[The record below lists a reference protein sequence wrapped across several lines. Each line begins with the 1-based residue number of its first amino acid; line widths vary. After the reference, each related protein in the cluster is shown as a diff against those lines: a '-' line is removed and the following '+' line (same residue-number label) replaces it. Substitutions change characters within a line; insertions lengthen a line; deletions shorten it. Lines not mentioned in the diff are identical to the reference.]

1 MLLRVRRVLCT
12 LSNVPSIPQHQR
24 PTSCLYSL
32 SVQSGAA
39 ATRDIGSAIVHY
51 RFVVIATDT
60 LPRCFIAGFSSQNLS
75 VTLTCR
81 KNKLSSTSRCN
92 QMDSPWRQESE
103 LSSDEDSF
111 EALAPSAA
119 ERDKQTRWLLIA
131 RGGWSDEMHMT
142 CPGSID
148 CRPLQALEMSIPR
161 HACPGVPRRWRSP
174 FNESRHAAA
183 LPVLLNVT
191 ESLQLNGLA
200 AAWSINLSSRFGVK
214 TRGWPH
220 SSQTARAVRRP
231 NISATPVLFSVE
243 AWRHTISRPR
253 QELAR

>member
-1 MLLRVRRVLCT
+1 MTMCNNTPLRTGARTDVAPRATRPPHTVELSINFSTPSSHILSLLSIGAIRRCRHARHRKRHCT
-12 LSNVPSIPQHQR
+12 LQ
-24 PTSCLYSL
+24 
-32 SVQSGAA
+32 
-39 ATRDIGSAIVHY
+39 
-51 RFVVIATDT
+51 
-60 LPRCFIAGFSSQNLS
+60 
-75 VTLTCR
+75 
-81 KNKLSSTSRCN
+81 LSSTSRCN

-253 QELAR
+253 QELARFIFKPR